1 LKLERKVFLLQ
12 RLALS
17 FVHFVF
23 LCVYIWRARRAELV
37 SKEPMEEEEETRKE
51 ERRKEERRGSLLQSP
66 VRQGALPARLQVLP
80 RSEVDRHRGGGHMG
94 IGSEEDEDITG

>member
-1 LKLERKVFLLQ
+1 
-12 RLALS
+12 
-17 FVHFVF
+17 
-23 LCVYIWRARRAELV
+23 V